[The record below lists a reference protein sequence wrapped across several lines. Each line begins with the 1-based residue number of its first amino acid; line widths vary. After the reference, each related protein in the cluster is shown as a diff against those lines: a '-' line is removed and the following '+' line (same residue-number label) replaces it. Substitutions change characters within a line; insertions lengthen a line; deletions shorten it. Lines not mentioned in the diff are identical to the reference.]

1 VSHHQAAGAYRRWS
15 PPSFDESAPQ
25 PAAPGS
31 VMPPPTEPAAPAEA
45 DIPEAELP
53 AFTFAPEPE
62 AEAPPV
68 IAPLPDPAPDIHL
81 PTADDIERIHEEAR
95 KEGYDAGYEEGTARG
110 RMEAMN
116 LHSLVQGLE
125 DSLTTLDREVADEIL
140 SLSIEVARQ
149 MVRHHFAAHPESV
162 AELIREA
169 LLQMPQA
176 HAMVHLNPDDLE
188 LARDYLGEQLTHAG
202 HRLVED
208 PSISRGG
215 VRIDAGGS
223 QIDAT
228 VQTRWRRILDNL
240 GRNVAWDGDGS

>member
-1 VSHHQAAGAYRRWS
+1 MSHHQAAGAYRRWS
-15 PPSFDESAPQ
+15 PPSFDEPTAEGVS
-25 PAAPGS
+25 
-31 VMPPPTEPAAPAEA
+31 MPPIEPAVLAEPDIPDPAELV
-45 DIPEAELP
+45 ITPE
-53 AFTFAPEPE
+53 PEPE
-62 AEAPPV
+62 APPF
-68 IAPLPDPAPDIHL
+68 IAPLPDPAPEIHL

-116 LHSLVQGLE
+116 LHSLVQELDG
-125 DSLTTLDREVADEIL
+125 SLTRLDQEVADEIL

-208 PSISRGG
+208 ASISRGG

-240 GRNVAWDGDGS
+240 GRNVAWDGDGN

>member
-1 VSHHQAAGAYRRWS
+1 MSHHQAAGAYRRWS
-15 PPSFDESAPQ
+15 PPSFDEPAPQ
-25 PAAPGS
+25 RTA
-31 VMPPPTEPAAPAEA
+31 PPPPPPPLLEPVE
-45 DIPEAELP
+45 PEPPELP
-53 AFTFAPEPE
+53 FEPEPLPVV
-62 AEAPPV
+62 PP
-68 IAPLPDPAPDIHL
+68 PLPDTAPDIHL
-81 PTADDIERIHEEAR
+81 PTAEDIERIHEEAR

-110 RMEAMN
+110 RVEAMN
-116 LHSLVQGLE
+116 IHGLLQGLE
-125 DSLTTLDREVADEIL
+125 DPLTRLDQEVAEEIL

-208 PSISRGG
+208 ASISRGG

>member
-1 VSHHQAAGAYRRWS
+1 MSHHQAAGAYRRWS
-15 PPSFDESAPQ
+15 PPSFDAPAPQ
-25 PAAPGS
+25 RAAP
-31 VMPPPTEPAAPAEA
+31 PPPPLPPLEPVE
-45 DIPEAELP
+45 PEPPELP
-53 AFTFAPEPE
+53 FEPEPLPVV
-62 AEAPPV
+62 PP
-68 IAPLPDPAPDIHL
+68 PLPDTAPDIHL
-81 PTADDIERIHEEAR
+81 PTAEDIERIHEEAR

-110 RMEAMN
+110 RVEAMN
-116 LHSLVQGLE
+116 IHGLLQGLE
-125 DSLTTLDREVADEIL
+125 DSLTRLDQEVAEEIL

-208 PSISRGG
+208 ASISRGG

>member
-1 VSHHQAAGAYRRWS
+1 MSHHQAAGAYRRWS
-15 PPSFDESAPQ
+15 PPSFDEPAPQ
-25 PAAPGS
+25 PTAAVVS
-31 VMPPPTEPAAPAEA
+31 MPPIEPAMPAEP
-45 DIPEAELP
+45 DIPDPAELV
-53 AFTFAPEPE
+53 FAPEPE
-62 AEAPPV
+62 PEAPPF
-68 IAPLPDPAPDIHL
+68 IAPLPDPAPEIHL

-116 LHSLVQGLE
+116 LHSLVQELD
-125 DSLTTLDREVADEIL
+125 DSLTRLDQEVADEIL

-176 HAMVHLNPDDLE
+176 HAMVHLNPDDLA
-188 LARDYLGEQLTHAG
+188 LAREYLGEQLTHAG

-208 PSISRGG
+208 ASISRGG

-240 GRNVAWDGDGS
+240 GRSVAWDGDGS

>member
-1 VSHHQAAGAYRRWS
+1 MSHHQAAGAYRRWN
-15 PPSFDESAPQ
+15 PPSFDAPAPQ
-25 PAAPGS
+25 RA
-31 VMPPPTEPAAPAEA
+31 VPPPPPSPPVEPVEPE
-45 DIPEAELP
+45 IPEHLFE
-53 AFTFAPEPE
+53 PEPE
-62 AEAPPV
+62 PEPESQQVTP
-68 IAPLPDPAPDIHL
+68 PLPDTDPDIHL
-81 PTADDIERIHEEAR
+81 PTAEDIERIHEEAR

-110 RMEAMN
+110 RVEAMN
-116 LHSLVQGLE
+116 IHGLLQGLE
-125 DSLTTLDREVADEIL
+125 DSLTTLDQEVAEEIL

-176 HAMVHLNPDDLE
+176 HAMVHVNPDDLE

-208 PSISRGG
+208 ASISRGG

>member
-1 VSHHQAAGAYRRWS
+1 MSHHQAAGAYRRWS
-15 PPSFDESAPQ
+15 PPSFDEPAAQ
-25 PAAPGS
+25 PAAEGVS
-31 VMPPPTEPAAPAEA
+31 MPPIEPAVLAEP
-45 DIPEAELP
+45 DIPDTAELVIN
-53 AFTFAPEPE
+53 PEPE
-62 AEAPPV
+62 APPF
-68 IAPLPDPAPDIHL
+68 IAPLPDPAPEIHL

-116 LHSLVQGLE
+116 LHSLVQELD
-125 DSLTTLDREVADEIL
+125 DSLTRLDQEVANEIL

-188 LARDYLGEQLTHAG
+188 LAREYLGEQLTHAG

-208 PSISRGG
+208 ASISRGG

>member
-1 VSHHQAAGAYRRWS
+1 MSHHQAAGAYRRWL
-15 PPSFDESAPQ
+15 PPSFDAPM
-25 PAAPGS
+25 PTPIE
-31 VMPPPTEPAAPAEA
+31 PPPSPEPALEFAEPAEPE
-45 DIPEAELP
+45 IPELP
-53 AFTFAPEPE
+53 IEPEPE
-62 AEAPPV
+62 PEPEPVPP
-68 IAPLPDPAPDIHL
+68 PLPDTAPEIHL
-81 PTADDIERIHEEAR
+81 PTAEDIERIHEQAR

-110 RMEAMN
+110 RVEAMS
-116 LHSLVQGLE
+116 LHNLVQGIDEALG
-125 DSLTTLDREVADEIL
+125 SLDREVAEEIL
-140 SLSIEVARQ
+140 SLSIEIARQ
-149 MVRHHFAAHPESV
+149 MVRHHFAAHPEAV

-176 HAMVHLNPDDLE
+176 HALVHLHPDDLE

-208 PSISRGG
+208 ASISRGG
-215 VRIDAGGS
+215 VRIDAGSS

>member
-1 VSHHQAAGAYRRWS
+1 MSHHQAAGAYRRWS
-15 PPSFDESAPQ
+15 PPSFDEPAPM
-25 PAAPGS
+25 PAAAS
-31 VMPPPTEPAAPAEA
+31 RVMPPPSEPALPTEPAIAEPA
-45 DIPEAELP
+45 
-53 AFTFAPEPE
+53 FAPEPE
-62 AEAPPV
+62 PEAPPF
-68 IAPLPDPAPDIHL
+68 IPPLPDPAPDIHL
-81 PTADDIERIHEEAR
+81 PTAEDIERIHEEAR

-110 RMEAMN
+110 RVEAMN
-116 LHSLVQGLE
+116 IHGLLQGLE
-125 DSLTTLDREVADEIL
+125 DSLTRLDQEVAEEIL

-208 PSISRGG
+208 ASISRGG

>member
-1 VSHHQAAGAYRRWS
+1 MSHHQAAGAYRRWS
-15 PPSFDESAPQ
+15 PPSFDEPTAEVVS
-25 PAAPGS
+25 
-31 VMPPPTEPAAPAEA
+31 MPPIEPAVLAEPDIPDPAELV
-45 DIPEAELP
+45 ITPE
-53 AFTFAPEPE
+53 PEPE
-62 AEAPPV
+62 APPF
-68 IAPLPDPAPDIHL
+68 IAPLPDPAPEIHL

-110 RMEAMN
+110 RVEAMA
-116 LHSLVQGLE
+116 LHSLVQGMDDALGR
-125 DSLTTLDREVADEIL
+125 LDQEVAEEIL
-140 SLSIEVARQ
+140 ALSIEIARQ
-149 MVRHHFAAHPESV
+149 MVRHHLDAHPEAV
-162 AELIREA
+162 GELIREA
-169 LLQMPQA
+169 LLQMPQV
-176 HAMVHLNPDDLE
+176 HALVHLNPDDLA

-208 PSISRGG
+208 ASISRGG